1 MHVFATAANMS
12 FKSIETIDEA
22 IIAERLTMVVE
33 EDNSVFV
40 TIEPTYRAVNT
51 LLFTFGYGEYSNLRY
66 DIYCHRV
73 EIVDKLLSVV
83 YTYLGWTGVP
93 TYEKAPEHFNPLG
106 VFKDVYVVDDQ
117 LLLDWG
123 VDTRK
128 KKAIIPTMIIK
139 ETIDINASR
148 ALPLGGESVQV
159 DKFYSSWSGKTQ
171 RANVVMSV
179 YREAFFTVS
188 DPKIQYYQP
197 IRAGSLNISDLP
209 FIEDDTL
216 LTNQLYDSYSMQK
229 VTFRNKSLHMT
240 LIDSF
245 DAYVFKAS
253 KDTKICAE
261 NNLCLYNI
269 TTPEWARLPMS
280 SDGCLEYTSLYA
292 LTNARELSD
301 NDLAKLG
308 YILAREIWAESGKM
322 ITDEVLYPETIVYSN
337 GVPVKS
343 DYEHMFVIP
352 TSGECRLN
360 AMIGSPQVTTYT
372 CSVGTV
378 MDKKGK
384 NYVSIRHFVYNVNNT
399 SYVSCSRLNS
409 LIDMPRD
416 ARLSML
422 EKLPDG
428 SYSYEGVNYDEL
440 YICFPETKYAV
451 KFIEEY
457 GAPSFANMYANMY
470 DNLPDNVKI
479 LEHACDI
486 EAVCE
491 YYYITTLMT
500 IPDDNE

>member
-1 MHVFATAANMS
+1 MNVLATAANMS
-12 FKSIETIDEA
+12 FKSIETIDSA
-22 IIAERLTMVVE
+22 IITDRLTMVAD
-33 EDNSVFV
+33 EDSSVFV
-40 TIEPTYRAVNT
+40 TIEPKYGSVNT
-51 LLFTFGYGEYSNLRY
+51 LLFTFGNGEYSNLRY
-66 DIYCHRV
+66 DIFCHRV
-73 EIVDKLLSVV
+73 EIVDSLLKAV
-83 YTYLGWTGVP
+83 YTHLGWMGVP
-93 TYEKAPEHFNPLG
+93 TYVKAPEHFNPLG

-128 KKAIIPTMIIK
+128 KKAIIPTMILN
-139 ETIDINASR
+139 EVIDINASR
-148 ALPLGGESVQV
+148 ALPLGGESKHVE
-159 DKFYSSWSGKTQ
+159 KFYTSWSGKTQ

-197 IRAGSLNISDLP
+197 VRAESLTVGDLP
-209 FIEDDTL
+209 FIDGDTL
-216 LTNQLYDSYSMQK
+216 LTEQLYDSYSMQK

-261 NNLCLYNI
+261 NNLRLYNI
-269 TTPEWARLPMS
+269 TAPKWARLPMN
-280 SDGCLEYTSLYA
+280 SDGCLKYTSLYA
-292 LTNARELSD
+292 LTYARELSD

-343 DYEHMFVIP
+343 DYEHMFVTQ

-360 AMIGSPQVTTYT
+360 ALVGSPQVISYT

-378 MDKKGK
+378 IDKNGK
-384 NYVSIRHFVYNVNNT
+384 NYVSVRHFEYNVNNT
-399 SYVSCSRLNS
+399 PYISCSRLNS
-409 LIDMPRD
+409 LMDMPRD

-470 DNLPDNVKI
+470 DNLPDDLKI

-491 YYYITTLMT
+491 LYYMT
-500 IPDDNE
+500 IPEDNE

>member
-1 MHVFATAANMS
+1 MNVLATAANMS
-12 FKSIETIDEA
+12 FKSIETIDSA
-22 IIAERLTMVVE
+22 IITDRLTMVVE
-33 EDNSVFV
+33 EDNSVFI
-40 TIEPTYRAVNT
+40 TIEPKCGAVNT
-51 LLFTFGYGEYSNLRY
+51 LLFTFGCGEYSNLRY
-66 DIYCHRV
+66 DIFCHRV
-73 EIVDKLLSVV
+73 EIVDSLLKAV
-83 YTYLGWTGVP
+83 YTHLGWMGVP
-93 TYEKAPEHFNPLG
+93 TYEKDPEHFNPLG
-106 VFKDVYVVDDQ
+106 VFKDVYVLNDQ

-128 KKAIIPTMIIK
+128 RKPVIPTMIIK
-139 ETIDINASR
+139 DTIDINASR
-148 ALPLGGESVQV
+148 ALPLGGESIQV
-159 DKFYSSWSGKTQ
+159 EKFYSSWSGKTQ

-197 IRAGSLNISDLP
+197 VRAESLTVGDLP
-209 FIEDDTL
+209 FIESDT
-216 LTNQLYDSYSMQK
+216 TFTKQLYDSYSMQK

-253 KDTKICAE
+253 KDTKFYAE
-261 NNLCLYNI
+261 NNLRLYDI
-269 TTPEWARLPMS
+269 TTPEWARLPIN
-280 SDGCLEYTSLYA
+280 SDGCLMYTSLYA
-292 LTNARELSD
+292 LSYGRELSD

-308 YILAREIWAESGKM
+308 CILAKEIWAESGKM

-343 DYEHMFVIP
+343 DYEHMFVTP

-360 AMIGSPQVTTYT
+360 AMIGSPQVIAYT
-372 CSVGTV
+372 ANVGTV

-384 NYVSIRHFVYNVNNT
+384 NYVSVRHFEYNVNNT
-399 SYVSCSRLNS
+399 AYVSAMRLNS

-440 YICFPETKYAV
+440 YICFPETTYAMQ
-451 KFIEEY
+451 FIEEY
-457 GAPSFANMYANMY
+457 GAPAFASMYANMF
-470 DNLPDNVKI
+470 DSLPDNIKI
-479 LEHACDI
+479 LEHACSI
-486 EAVCE
+486 EEVCKHF
-491 YYYITTLMT
+491 YMT
-500 IPDDNE
+500 IPEDNE